1 MNSIFYELRLSA
13 LFFIKIIFW
22 QCINFIC
29 TFLVKIKDLKDKLE
43 TVAVNEEP
51 LHLLLFDDT
60 SCTASE
66 FGDTVT
72 ESTLME
78 NTLMENT
85 SVQRYVIE

>member
-66 FGDTVT
+66 YGDTVT
-72 ESTLME
+72 ES
-78 NTLMENT
+78 TLMENT